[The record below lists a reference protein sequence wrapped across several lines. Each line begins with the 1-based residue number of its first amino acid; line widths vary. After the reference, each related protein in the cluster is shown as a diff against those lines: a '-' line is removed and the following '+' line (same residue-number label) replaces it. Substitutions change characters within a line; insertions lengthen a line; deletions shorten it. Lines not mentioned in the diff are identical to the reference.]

1 MSAAA
6 QTRIKRIGIYS
17 GTFDPV
23 HTGHVAFAIQ
33 ALQVAKLDEIYFLPE
48 RQPRD
53 KQGVAHFAH
62 RVAMLNRAA
71 RPYPQFHV
79 LELTDISFS
88 VERTLPKLHRRFSGN
103 QLVFLFGSD
112 IIAGLMS
119 WPKVERLLNK
129 CELVIGVR
137 NKYDIE
143 GVKRQITEWPIQ
155 PANLT
160 IFVSYAPDV
169 SSGNVRE
176 ALRRREN
183 VHGLLSSVQRYSDHN
198 WLYVSFS

>member
-1 MSAAA
+1 MRGALPN
-6 QTRIKRIGIYS
+6 TIKRIGIYA

-48 RQPRD
+48 RQPRN

-71 RPYPQFHV
+71 RPYQQFHV
-79 LELTDISFS
+79 LELTDINFS
-88 VERTLPKLHRRFSGN
+88 SERTLPKLQRQFSGN

-112 IIAGLMS
+112 VIDGLMS
-119 WPKVERLLNK
+119 WPKVERILND
-129 CELVIGVR
+129 CELIIGVR
-137 NKYDIE
+137 HEDDIE
-143 GVKRQITEWPIQ
+143 GIKQQIMEWPIQ

-160 IFVSYAPDV
+160 IFASYAPDV
-169 SSGNVRE
+169 SSGNIRE
-176 ALRRREN
+176 ALRKREN
-183 VHGLLSSVQRYSDHN
+183 VHGLLSSVQRYSDHH